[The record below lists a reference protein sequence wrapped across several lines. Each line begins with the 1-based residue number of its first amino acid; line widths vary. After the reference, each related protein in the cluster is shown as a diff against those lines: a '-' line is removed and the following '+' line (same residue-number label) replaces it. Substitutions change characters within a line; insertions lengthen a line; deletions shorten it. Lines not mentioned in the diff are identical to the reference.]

1 MQKLW
6 KIILPLLVVA
16 GLVVAVLTQKGVI
29 NAEIPVD
36 YNPDPYPLTPNN
48 ACPEKGPDSQ
58 LPQSPHATKL

>member
-6 KIILPLLVVA
+6 KIILPLIVVA
-16 GLVVAVLTQKGVI
+16 GLIVAVLTQKGVI

-48 ACPEKGPDSQ
+48 ACPEKAPGS
-58 LPQSPHATKL
+58 